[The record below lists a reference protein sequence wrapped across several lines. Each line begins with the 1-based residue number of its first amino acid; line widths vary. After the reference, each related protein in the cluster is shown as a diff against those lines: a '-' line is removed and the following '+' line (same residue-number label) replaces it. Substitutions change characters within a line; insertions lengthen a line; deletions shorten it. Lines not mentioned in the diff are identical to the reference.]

1 MKRVTGSTGPSSRG
15 SKNLNT
21 RTAARGLV
29 TVAFWQFAAFS
40 LLLILVWVNEYL
52 DLPALIYGASRT
64 EPSLV
69 RGCLFSAGVLLTA
82 IIAVGNTYVQQ
93 RRILSGFLVVCSK
106 CHKVKLKHEMW
117 KGLEC
122 YISQHS
128 ELVFSHGLC
137 PICYREELALLQ
149 AQKEAYERRR
159 PSVSDQA
166 SEKDSGKL

>member
-1 MKRVTGSTGPSSRG
+1 
-15 SKNLNT
+15 
-21 RTAARGLV
+21 
-29 TVAFWQFAAFS
+29 
-40 LLLILVWVNEYL
+40 
-52 DLPALIYGASRT
+52 
-64 EPSLV
+64 
-69 RGCLFSAGVLLTA
+69 
-82 IIAVGNTYVQQ
+82 
-93 RRILSGFLVVCSK
+93 
-106 CHKVKLKHEMW
+106 LKHEMW

-128 ELVFSHGLC
+128 ELFFSHGLC